1 MVCMCVLV
9 YSYFVKNTSTWY
21 WITTHHYM
29 MGALQHGEEDDELAA
44 DLGTPPAGVVTPGA
58 GFPEPTPGS
67 VPVVL
72 PEGWARRTLMA
83 GIVHA
88 ARVSRVVMLFKQW
101 KTGHNTRL
109 VSSKNSL
116 FSLSCVWV
124 LSAGEYRW
132 QPSSVS
138 LVRGDKNKNSR
149 RNGERGLGLDER
161 TGGEDSSDEF
171 GVARGE

>member
-1 MVCMCVLV
+1 MCTCVFLLCQK
-9 YSYFVKNTSTWY
+9 YFNMILDNNTSLYDGGVTARWRR
-21 WITTHHYM
+21 WWASSRSRNTTSRC
-29 MGALQHGEEDDELAA
+29 GDSWGS
-44 DLGTPPAGVVTPGA
+44 
-58 GFPEPTPGS
+58 FPEPTPGS
-67 VPVVL
+67 IPVVL

-83 GIVHA
+83 GIVRA

-124 LSAGEYRW
+124 LSAGEYRR
-132 QPSSVS
+132 QPSSIS
-138 LVRGDKNKNSR
+138 LVRGDKNKNRR

-161 TGGEDSSDEF
+161 TGGEDSSDKF